1 MPLSAALFLSLNAVC
16 ISGFEEQNEG
26 GGVEL
31 EEKVNEELDEWMD
44 EIEMQDD
51 RDDEPSDCSM
61 IYSMMLYDAA

>member
-1 MPLSAALFLSLNAVC
+1 MPQSAPPLLTLNAVC

-61 IYSMMLYDAA
+61 IYDAL

>member
-1 MPLSAALFLSLNAVC
+1 MPLSAALFLSLNVVC

-31 EEKVNEELDEWMD
+31 EEKANEELDEWMD

-61 IYSMMLYDAA
+61 IYDAL

>member
-1 MPLSAALFLSLNAVC
+1 MPQSAPPLLTLNAMC
-16 ISGFEEQNEG
+16 ISEQNEG

-61 IYSMMLYDAA
+61 IYDAL

>member
-1 MPLSAALFLSLNAVC
+1 VC

-61 IYSMMLYDAA
+61 IYDAL